1 MTRCLISAKEERF
14 IIIRFLLCLLIKI
27 VLGTCFTSLSVN
39 RYLGKTQLGED
50 GYSHTVFYF
59 ILFILQLFTLKK
71 EEKIYIIYV
80 FHRTRKLKQKDSYQ
94 LRN

>member
-50 GYSHTVFYF
+50 GYSHTVFY
-59 ILFILQLFTLKK
+59 
-71 EEKIYIIYV
+71 V